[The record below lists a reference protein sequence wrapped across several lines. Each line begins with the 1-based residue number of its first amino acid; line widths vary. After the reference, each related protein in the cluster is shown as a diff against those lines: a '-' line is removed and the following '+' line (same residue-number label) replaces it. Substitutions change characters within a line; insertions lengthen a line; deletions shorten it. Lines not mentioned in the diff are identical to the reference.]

1 MVASRRSG
9 LYLCLL
15 EQGLRSVFL
24 LGCRLFV
31 LSDFSLPS
39 AHQFLEIEVV
49 LLFVH
54 PWTWASAVH
63 RAPSRLGGCAG
74 LHLSQRWASLQ
85 RASRAPWRQR
95 HTPASAG
102 AIGPAVCVP
111 DASSGCPTLC
121 RPHGL

>member
-39 AHQFLEIEVV
+39 AHQFLEIELFFSLSTRGPGHLLCTGPPPGWVAV
-49 LLFVH
+49 LAFTCPKGGQASSVH
-54 PWTWASAVH
+54 PEL
-63 RAPSRLGGCAG
+63 LGGRG
-74 LHLSQRWASLQ
+74 TRLQVQELLVQRCVCTVASVVSDSL
-85 RASRAPWRQR
+85 
-95 HTPASAG
+95 
-102 AIGPAVCVP
+102 
-111 DASSGCPTLC
+111 